1 MSKEKIY
8 IFDTTLRDGA
18 QTQGVDFSIDD
29 KLKIAESLGKL
40 GVDYI
45 EGGWP
50 GANPTDTEFFQKKI
64 NIQNSI
70 LTAFGM
76 TKKTGRSAENDP
88 GLSAL
93 LNSKAPA
100 ICLVGKSWDFHVDVA
115 LGISNE
121 ENLENI
127 SESTKH
133 FVKKKKEFMFDAEHF
148 FDGFKNN
155 KEYAISCIKSAYE
168 NGARW
173 IVLCDTNGG
182 TLPDEVEKIVT
193 EVTKHVPGK
202 NLGIHAHNDT
212 GNAVANSL
220 IAVQS
225 GVRQVQGTINGL
237 GERCGNANLMSIIP
251 TIHLKDNFSK
261 KFTTNIK
268 TENINK
274 LTQCS
279 RLLDEI
285 LNRKPNQH
293 LPYVGAAAFSHKGG
307 LHVSA
312 VQKDPK
318 TYEHIK
324 PELVGNVRN
333 IVVSDQAGK
342 SNIISRLQSIGIDF
356 KENDTKIKKLL
367 EEVKDREFI
376 GYSYDGADASF
387 ELLARRIMGEIPR
400 YISIKEYDVSVTKD
414 NSGNII
420 SSAKAQLEVDKKIIL
435 CEGQGNGPVHALDN
449 AIRKNVDKLAKY
461 SKYLKDLKLVDYKVR
476 ILNTG
481 TEAVTRVSIEST
493 DSKGKNWFTI
503 GVSANIIEASF
514 KALVDSLDYKLFKD
528 KAPASN

>member
-1 MSKEKIY
+1 MSKDKIY

-29 KLKIAESLGKL
+29 KQKIALALDNL

-64 NIQNSI
+64 NFKNSK

-93 LNSKAPA
+93 LNSNAPS

-127 SESTKH
+127 KESTKH
-133 FVKKKKEFMFDAEHF
+133 FVKEKKEFMFDAEHF
-148 FDGFKNN
+148 FDGYKKNPN
-155 KEYAISCIKSAYE
+155 YALSCIKIAYV

-182 TLPDEVEKIVT
+182 TFPEEISKIVR
-193 EVTKHVPGK
+193 EVSKIIPGK

-220 IAVQS
+220 AAILS
-225 GVRQVQGTINGL
+225 GARQIQGTINGL

-251 TIHLKDNFSK
+251 TIHLKENFSK
-261 KFTTNIK
+261 DFVTNIK
-268 TENINK
+268 SSNINK

-285 LNRKPNQH
+285 LNRKPNKH

-312 VQKDPK
+312 VQKNPK
-318 TYEHIK
+318 TYEHIT
-324 PELVGNVRN
+324 PEDVGNVRN
-333 IVVSDQAGK
+333 IVISDQSGK
-342 SNIISRLQSIGIDF
+342 SNIISRLKTIGVNI
-356 KENDTKIKKLL
+356 KESDPKIKKLL

-387 ELLARRIMGEIPR
+387 ELLARRVNGEIPR
-400 YISIKEYDVSVTKD
+400 FISITEYDVTVKK
-414 NSGNII
+414 NSAGKIV
-420 SSAKAQLEVDKKIIL
+420 STAKAQLEVDGKKIL
-435 CEGQGNGPVHALDN
+435 CEGEGNGPVNALDN
-449 AIRKNVDKLAKY
+449 AIRNNVDRLAKY

-481 TEAVTRVSIEST
+481 TEAITRVSIEST

-503 GVSANIIEASF
+503 GVSTNIIDASF
-514 KALVDSLDYKLFKD
+514 KALIDSLDYKLFKD
-528 KAPASN
+528 NAPASN